1 MSTSIK
7 HSAESG
13 HSGHGL
19 STSREFSMNAKFVL
33 RMTAPM
39 IGVSML
45 LLAIGVVSAWYVHRL
60 QKEN

>member
-1 MSTSIK
+1 
-7 HSAESG
+7 
-13 HSGHGL
+13 
-19 STSREFSMNAKFVL
+19 MNAKFVL